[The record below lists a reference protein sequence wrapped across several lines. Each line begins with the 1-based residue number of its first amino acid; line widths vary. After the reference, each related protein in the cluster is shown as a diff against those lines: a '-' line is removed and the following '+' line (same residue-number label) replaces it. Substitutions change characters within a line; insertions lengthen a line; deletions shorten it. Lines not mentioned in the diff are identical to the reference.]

1 MLNTMTTEANQMTEA
16 DMTST
21 GYLTDAELVSRT
33 LAGDRDAFNQIV
45 SRYQI
50 LICSLAYSRIGQLG
64 QSEDVAQETFITAW
78 KHLRLLRQPEKL
90 RAWLCGIVRNRARKC
105 LRNEGRE
112 PVRDAEPLDT
122 MEDLAAPVA
131 LPSEQA
137 ISKEEEAIM
146 WRALAQI
153 PELYREPL
161 ILFYREHQSIEHVAA
176 ELDLTEDAVK
186 QRLSRGRKLLHE
198 EVEAFVQKTLQ
209 RSKPTEA
216 FSGAVLAALP
226 LGSKSI
232 ATVGV
237 GAAGKGIAAKSLLGV
252 FLLPFI
258 GIFTG
263 FGAQWLLFK
272 GGRQGPGRLRL
283 AMTWVIVIGFSV
295 IGQVAVRL
303 AGRHFNWS
311 EPVFFAAMA
320 AFWWLFAT
328 GMATWMI
335 PLFWRVMAMPRTPQ
349 TQMQPPT
356 PLNYAA
362 IVAGTH
368 LMIFWG
374 IISLAWN
381 EQDHSGAITIV
392 GLMTALGVWN
402 FFRTRDENGKPFKT
416 AYFVQLASSVALMIA
431 ILNVRVDLW
440 LSNGYGMSVAE
451 LHDRMPVWMIPAL
464 TLVLLVW
471 SVTVFIIAKHKA
483 MGPQT
488 APSSA
493 R

>member
-16 DMTST
+16 ATMTS

-112 PVRDAEPLDT
+112 PVRDAEPLDE
-122 MEDLAAPVA
+122 MEDLAAPGA
-131 LPSEQA
+131 LPSDQT

-161 ILFYREHQSIEHVAA
+161 ILFYREHQSIEHVAV

-198 EVEAFVQKTLQ
+198 KVEAFLEKTLS
-209 RSKPTEA
+209 RSKPTPA
-216 FSGAVLAALP
+216 FANAVLAALP
-226 LGSKSI
+226 AGSKSA
-232 ATVGV
+232 ATIGI
-237 GAAGKGIAAKSLLGV
+237 GAAGKGLATKSLLGA

-283 AMTWVIVIGFSV
+283 IMTWVVVIGFSV
-295 IGQVAVRL
+295 IGQMAVRL

-311 EPVFFAAMA
+311 EPVFFAAYA
-320 AFWWLFAT
+320 GFWWFFAMS
-328 GMATWMI
+328 MATWMI
-335 PLFWRVMAMPRTPQ
+335 PMYWRVMTMPRDTQ
-349 TQMQPPT
+349 TQMEPPT

-362 IVAGTH
+362 IVAGTY
-368 LMIFWG
+368 LMMSWG

-381 EQDHSGAITIV
+381 ENDHLGAITIV

-402 FFRTRDENGKPFKT
+402 FFRTRDARGVPVRN
-416 AYFVQLASSVALMIA
+416 AYFVQLASSAALMIG
-431 ILNVRVDLW
+431 ILNVRIDLW
-440 LSNGYGMSVAE
+440 LSHGYGMSVAE
-451 LHDRMPVWMIPAL
+451 LHDQLPVWMIPSL

-471 SVTVFIIAKHKA
+471 SVFLWVVTKPKA
-483 MGPQT
+483 AAASQ
-488 APSSA
+488 A

>member
-1 MLNTMTTEANQMTEA
+1 MTEA
-16 DMTST
+16 AATT
-21 GYLTDAELVSRT
+21 PGYLTDAELVSRT
-33 LAGDRDAFNQIV
+33 LAGNRDAFNQIV

-112 PVRDAEPLDT
+112 PLHDAEPLD
-122 MEDLAAPVA
+122 EVQESAAPVA
-131 LPSEQA
+131 LPSDET

-146 WRALAQI
+146 WRALERI

-161 ILFYREHQSIEHVAA
+161 ILFYREHRSIEHVAV

-186 QRLSRGRKLLHE
+186 QRLSRGRKLLHD
-198 EVEAFVQKTLQ
+198 EVEAFVEKTLQ

-226 LGSKSI
+226 LTTNAVVSTGAAS
-232 ATVGV
+232 
-237 GAAGKGIAAKSLLGV
+237 AAGKGGALAAKSLLGAFV
-252 FLLPFI
+252 VPFI

-272 GGRQGPGRLRL
+272 GRRGPGRVRWI
-283 AMTWVIVIGFSV
+283 MSWVIVLGFVV
-295 IGQVAVRL
+295 IGQLAVRL
-303 AGRHFNWS
+303 AGHYFHWS
-311 EPVFFAAMA
+311 ETAFFAAMA
-320 AFWWLFAT
+320 CFYWVFT
-328 GMATWMI
+328 MGMVTWMI
-335 PLFWRVMAMPRTPQ
+335 PMYRRVQSAPRSAQ
-349 TQMQPPT
+349 EMQPPT

-368 LMIFWG
+368 LMMFWG
-374 IISLAWN
+374 VISVAW
-381 EQDHSGAITIV
+381 DTRDYLGAIIIV
-392 GLMTALGVWN
+392 GLMTALGAWN
-402 FFRTRDENGKPFKT
+402 FFRTRDENGVPIRT
-416 AYFVQLASSVALMIA
+416 AYFIQLGSSAAVMIA
-431 ILNVRVDLW
+431 TVNLRIDSW
-440 LSNGYGMSVAE
+440 LAQGSGISVAE
-451 LHDRMPVWMIPAL
+451 LHHQMPVWMIPTL

-471 SVTVFIIAKHKA
+471 SVFLLVMTKPKATV
-483 MGPQT
+483 
-488 APSSA
+488 PSPA
-493 R
+493 H